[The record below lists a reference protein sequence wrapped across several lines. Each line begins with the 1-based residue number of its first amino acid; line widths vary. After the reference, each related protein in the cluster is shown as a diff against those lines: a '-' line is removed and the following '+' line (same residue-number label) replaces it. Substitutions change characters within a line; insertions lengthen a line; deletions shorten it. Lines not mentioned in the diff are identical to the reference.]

1 MLFSRLTED
10 EQEEILL
17 DQMKAGR
24 AFLKAFPIQESD
36 AEEILQETLITI
48 WRRYDTLRS
57 PSRVKAWGKTI
68 LRNTIRKYFRRQKT
82 EYARCVTF
90 TQYEADPN
98 KREPIS
104 ERLVYEEMKRF
115 EDTELYEM
123 VMGLGFPANTIL
135 QLHYQYEEPFEEIA
149 RMLHM
154 KPGTVRSIAC
164 RSREKLKEM
173 ILAGPAEEKQ
183 KGVQTYG
190 R

>member
-1 MLFSRLTED
+1 M
-10 EQEEILL
+10 
-17 DQMKAGR
+17 
-24 AFLKAFPIQESD
+24 
-36 AEEILQETLITI
+36 
-48 WRRYDTLRS
+48 
-57 PSRVKAWGKTI
+57 
-68 LRNTIRKYFRRQKT
+68 
-82 EYARCVTF
+82 
-90 TQYEADPN
+90 
-98 KREPIS
+98 S

-164 RSREKLKEM
+164 RSREKRKEM